1 MQVSCPICGCLF
13 PYVGLLAQMSNLLCG
28 HLTLPMHVYIHIHIC
43 IYTYTYVPMCIFI
56 HMYMYIYIHI
66 PIRPST
72 HVQLYSHNQ
81 LDSYTIIHTIRHACH
96 SQICVL
102 TQKLRIHTYVYM
114 CIYITSKKKKHSCPG
129 HLATTWA
136 RSRKRRERLEK
147 NGNECSQ
154 LSFTYYVCH
163 QAEVFWSS
171 LPHAMGTWEIIQEKK
186 TKLLKRGDNVCLRHP
201 FFFLDQRQWFQNTNE
216 CPQLCYLCS
225 SNKKVSLLICI
236 WKIKA
241 VRLCIYLGM
250 CTYTHV
256 YTYSQSYFGTYI
268 FRTHTCKFTLLG
280 VCVYTSVCIH
290 VCSCVYTEID
300 WNQCTHTQPCCTY
313 SKK

>member
-1 MQVSCPICGCLF
+1 MWVSFSTCGSPCTNVEFVVWTFDTANACVYTYTYLYIYIYICT
-13 PYVGLLAQMSNLLCG
+13 YV
-28 HLTLPMHVYIHIHIC
+28 HIHTYVHVYIHTH
-43 IYTYTYVPMCIFI
+43 T
-56 HMYMYIYIHI
+56 H
-66 PIRPST
+66 ST
-72 HVQLYSHNQ
+72 
-81 LDSYTIIHTIRHACH
+81 IHTRTAVFTQPAGFIYDNTHN
-96 SQICVL
+96 SSCVSF
-102 TQKLRIHTYVYM
+102 TNMCAHTEIAHTYV
-114 CIYITSKKKKHSCPG
+114 CIYVHIHHVQKKKNSCPG